1 MILLRFF
8 KSAPAM
14 IRLATTDDIKAIE
27 NTYTELLTFEQEH
40 TSNSNWKL
48 GIYPTIKVPK
58 EKVPTKTMFV
68 LEDNHEICASM
79 VLNQDQAL
87 EYESIPWKYEATKD
101 KVLVIHTL
109 CIPPS
114 KAGNGYGRAMVE
126 FAKDYALKHGCKV
139 IRLDTYAHNEPAK
152 RLYQKLGF
160 IISGYGTIL
169 LQGLIK
175 EDQVYLECKLG

>member
-1 MILLRFF
+1 
-8 KSAPAM
+8 
-14 IRLATTDDIKAIE
+14 
-27 NTYTELLTFEQEH
+27 
-40 TSNSNWKL
+40 
-48 GIYPTIKVPK
+48 
-58 EKVPTKTMFV
+58 
-68 LEDNHEICASM
+68 M

-87 EYESIPWKYEATKD
+87 EYESIPWKYKATKD

-126 FAKDYALKHGCKV
+126 FAKDYALKHGCKA